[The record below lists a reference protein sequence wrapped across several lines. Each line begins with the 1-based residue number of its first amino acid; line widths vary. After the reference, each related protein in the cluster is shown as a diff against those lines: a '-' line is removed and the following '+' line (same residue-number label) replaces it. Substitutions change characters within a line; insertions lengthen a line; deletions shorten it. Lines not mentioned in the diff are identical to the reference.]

1 MHSDIRADIQKAT
14 FWKRFAAWLLDFIL
28 LAVLATGVMYL
39 ASIILG
45 CDRYIDQV
53 NDAYSHYEEAYGISF
68 EVKQEEYEAFT
79 DEQRQNWDDA
89 YQALINDDDAMY
101 AYNMMVNLILV
112 MATAGILIAMLILHF
127 VIPLIL
133 KNGQT
138 IGKKIFGIA
147 VMRTNSVQIGAVS
160 LFTRALLGKYTLE
173 TMIPVLVVLM
183 LMFNVTG
190 LMGTLL
196 VLAIGIAQVVMLCVT
211 KTNSLIHDKL
221 ADTVVVD
228 LASQMIF
235 ATEEDLL
242 DYKKRM
248 SADNAAQASYF

>member
-138 IGKKIFGIA
+138 VGKKAFSIGLVRQDGVKMNNLQLF
-147 VMRTNSVQIGAVS
+147 VRTV
-160 LFTRALLGKYTLE
+160 LGQFTLE
-173 TMIPVLVVLM
+173 TMIPVYIIIMMLWGTVGIMGPAVLVIL
-183 LMFNVTG
+183 
-190 LMGTLL
+190 
-196 VLAIGIAQVVMLCVT
+196 IIAQLICVGVT
-211 KTNSLIHDKL
+211 RNNSALHDLL
-221 ADTVVVD
+221 AGTVVVD
-228 LASQMIF
+228 LSCQKVFDSKEALIEYTQKLH
-235 ATEEDLL
+235 AERAARQ
-242 DYKKRM
+242 DY
-248 SADNAAQASYF
+248 

>member
-1 MHSDIRADIQKAT
+1 MIHDLQKASLL
-14 FWKRFAAWLLDFIL
+14 KRISAWLLDLIFLVILIAGTASL
-28 LAVLATGVMYL
+28 LAVVTDFDNHIVQLE
-39 ASIILG
+39 
-45 CDRYIDQV
+45 
-53 NDAYSHYEEAYGISF
+53 DAYAKYESEYGITF
-68 EVKQEEYEAFT
+68 EMNLEDYESMTEAERANYDAAYEA
-79 DEQRQNWDDA
+79 
-89 YQALINDDDAMY
+89 LIGDQDAMY
-101 AYNMMVNLILV
+101 TYNMVVNLTLLITS
-112 MATAGILIAMLILHF
+112 MSILIGTLVTEFA
-127 VIPLIL
+127 IPLIL

-147 VMRTNSVQIGAVS
+147 LMRTNSVQIGTVS
-160 LFTRALLGKYTLE
+160 LFVRTLLGKYTLE

-190 LMGTLL
+190 LLGTLL
-196 VLAIGIAQVVMLCVT
+196 VLAIGITQVVMLCVT

-248 SADNAAQASYF
+248 SAENAAQASYF

>member
-1 MHSDIRADIQKAT
+1 MIHDLQKANLL
-14 FWKRFAAWLLDFIL
+14 KRISAWLLDL
-28 LAVLATGVMYL
+28 
-39 ASIILG
+39 IILVILIAG
-45 CDRYIDQV
+45 AASLIAVVSDFDSCITQLEDSY
-53 NDAYSHYEEAYGISF
+53 AKYEGEYGITF
-68 EVKQEEYEAFT
+68 EMNLEDYESMTEEDKANYDAAYEA
-79 DEQRQNWDDA
+79 
-89 YQALINDDDAMY
+89 LIQDHDAMY
-101 AYNMMVNLILV
+101 AYNMVVNLTLLISSLSILV
-112 MATAGILIAMLILHF
+112 GMLVTEF

-196 VLAIGIAQVVMLCVT
+196 VLAIGITQVVMLCVT

>member
-112 MATAGILIAMLILHF
+112 MTTAGILIAMLILHF

-138 IGKKIFGIA
+138 VGKKAFSIGLVRQDGVKLNNLQLF
-147 VMRTNSVQIGAVS
+147 VRTV
-160 LFTRALLGKYTLE
+160 LGQFTLE
-173 TMIPVLVVLM
+173 TMIPVYIIIMMLWGTVGIMGPAVLVIL
-183 LMFNVTG
+183 
-190 LMGTLL
+190 
-196 VLAIGIAQVVMLCVT
+196 IIAQLICVGVT
-211 KTNSLIHDKL
+211 RNNSALHDLL
-221 ADTVVVD
+221 AGTVVVD
-228 LASQMIF
+228 LSCQKVFDSKEALIEYTQKLH
-235 ATEEDLL
+235 AERAARQ
-242 DYKKRM
+242 DY
-248 SADNAAQASYF
+248 

>member
-68 EVKQEEYEAFT
+68 EVPQDEYEAFT

-112 MATAGILIAMLILHF
+112 MTTAGILIAMLILHF

-138 IGKKIFGIA
+138 VGKKAFSIGLVRQDGVKLNNLQLF
-147 VMRTNSVQIGAVS
+147 VRT
-160 LFTRALLGKYTLE
+160 LLGQFTLE
-173 TMIPVLVVLM
+173 TMIPVYIIIMMLWGTVGIMGPAVLVIL
-183 LMFNVTG
+183 
-190 LMGTLL
+190 
-196 VLAIGIAQVVMLCVT
+196 IIAQLICVGVT
-211 KTNSLIHDKL
+211 RNNSALHDLL
-221 ADTVVVD
+221 AGTVVVD
-228 LASQMIF
+228 LSCQKVFDSKEALIEYTQKLH
-235 ATEEDLL
+235 AERAARQ
-242 DYKKRM
+242 DY
-248 SADNAAQASYF
+248 